1 MASLTE
7 SLRTTKETPAEAL
20 ARIQAGFSKNDALVV
35 ALFAARGIDPAD
47 VEPRVNVLT
56 YRAWQAKGRQVCK
69 GERSVK
75 ISTYIPIPAKLDA
88 VTGKVIEP
96 ASTRP
101 WTAAVFHVS
110 QTKAVQS

>member
-7 SLRTTKETPAEAL
+7 SHRTTRETPADAL
-20 ARIQAGFSKNDALVV
+20 SRLQAGFSKNDALVI
-35 ALFAARGIDPAD
+35 ALFAARGIDPAAI
-47 VEPRVNVLT
+47 EPRENVLT

-69 GERSVK
+69 GEKSVR
-75 ISTYIPIPAKLDA
+75 ISTFIPIDAKLDP
-88 VTGKVIEP
+88 VTGKVLEP
-96 ASTRP
+96 ASSRP

>member
-20 ARIQAGFSKNDALVV
+20 ARIQNGFSKNDALVV

-69 GERSVK
+69 GERSVR
-75 ISTYIPIPAKLDA
+75 ISVYIPIDEKRDDN
-88 VTGKVIEP
+88 GKITRQ
-96 ASTRP
+96 AGSRP
-101 WTAAVFHVS
+101 WTSAVFHIS
-110 QTKAVQS
+110 QTKAVKL

>member
-7 SLRTTKETPAEAL
+7 SPRTTRETPAEAL

-35 ALFAARGIDPAD
+35 ALFAARGIAPAD

-69 GERSVK
+69 GEKSVR
-75 ISTYIPIPAKLDA
+75 ITTYIPIDEKRDP
-88 VTGKVIEP
+88 VTDKV
-96 ASTRP
+96 TRP
-101 WTAAVFHVS
+101 AGSRPKLAFVFHVS
-110 QTKAVQS
+110 QTKAVA

>member
-1 MASLTE
+1 MTSLTE

-35 ALFAARGIDPAD
+35 ALFAARGIDPATI
-47 VEPRVNVLT
+47 EPRENVLT
-56 YRAWQAKGRQVCK
+56 YRAWQAKGRQVCR
-69 GERSVK
+69 GEQSVK
-75 ISTYIPIPAKLDA
+75 ISTFIPVPAKLDA
-88 VTGKVIEP
+88 VTGEILEP
-96 ASTRP
+96 ASSRP

>member
-7 SLRTTKETPAEAL
+7 SPRTTKETPAEAL
-20 ARIQAGFSKNDALVV
+20 ARLQNGFSKNDALVV

-47 VEPRVNVLT
+47 IEPRENVLT

-69 GERSVK
+69 GEKSVK
-75 ISTYIPIPAKLDA
+75 ISTYIPIDAKLDPA
-88 VTGKVIEP
+88 TGRVIEP
-96 ASTRP
+96 ASSRP

-110 QTKAVQS
+110 QTREVQS

>member
-1 MASLTE
+1 MSSVSE
-7 SLRTTKETPAEAL
+7 SLGTTKETPAEAL
-20 ARIQAGFSKNDALVV
+20 ARIQNGFSKNDALVV

-69 GERSVK
+69 GEKSVR
-75 ISTYIPIPAKLDA
+75 ISTYIPIPAKLDST
-88 VTGKVIEP
+88 TGKVLEP
-96 ASTRP
+96 ASSRP

-110 QTKAVQS
+110 QTKAAQS

>member
-7 SLRTTKETPAEAL
+7 SRRTTKETPAEAL
-20 ARIQAGFSKNDALVV
+20 ARIQNGFSKNDALVI
-35 ALFAARGIDPAD
+35 ALFAARGIDPETI
-47 VEPRVNVLT
+47 EPRENMLT
-56 YRAWQAKGRQVCK
+56 YRAWQAKGRQVCR
-69 GERSVK
+69 GERSVR
-75 ISTYIPIPAKLDA
+75 ISTYIPIPAKLDP

-96 ASTRP
+96 ASSRP

>member
-1 MASLTE
+1 MASLTA
-7 SLRTTKETPAEAL
+7 SPKTARETPSEAL

-35 ALFAARGIDPAD
+35 ALFAARGIDPAAI
-47 VEPRVNVLT
+47 EPRENVLT

-69 GERSVK
+69 GEKSVR
-75 ISTYIPIPAKLDA
+75 ISTYIPIPEKLDA
-88 VTGKVIEP
+88 VTGKVLEP
-96 ASTRP
+96 ASSRP